1 VKHNQHNATFRFQ
14 LEPVEFSKTS
24 DKDLLQ
30 YCLGGTLYMPA
41 TRSIVDKLLAQK
53 LPELKSMVMC
63 FEDAIRAEELG
74 TAEANV
80 LSHLS
85 RLAQAMAQGEI
96 RQEQI
101 PLIFL
106 RVRTLE
112 QFQRFCEQLNAEQ
125 AAVLSGFVFPK
136 FYSSNATAY
145 LEQLAAVASRLGVQL
160 YGMPIL
166 EGPAVAYRESRA
178 EELGTLKQLLDPFK
192 ELILNI
198 RVGGTDFSSLF
209 GVRRGINSSIYD
221 ILPVRDAL
229 SDILNFFNR
238 MEDGYTVS
246 GPVWE
251 YFLAHTNTD
260 LRDLLKQ
267 DLHRSLLNREPILN
281 DAIDGLLREVVIDK
295 VNGFVGKTVIHP
307 SHLRYVNAMQ
317 AVTMEEYEDAR
328 QIIEAGD
335 GVIKSASSNKMNEA
349 NPHKNWAQRII
360 NRARAFG
367 VIANEND
374 YTQLFLDSHPIPGMP
389 ALV

>member
-1 VKHNQHNATFRFQ
+1 MKHNQHNANFRFQ

-24 DKDLLQ
+24 NKELLQ

-53 LPELKSMVMC
+53 LPELTSMVMC

-74 TAEANV
+74 MAEANV

-85 RLAQAMAQGEI
+85 RLAQAMAQEEI

-112 QFQRFCEQLNAEQ
+112 QFQRFCCQLNAEQ
-125 AAVLSGFVFPK
+125 ATVLSGFVFPK
-136 FYSSNATAY
+136 FHSSNATAY
-145 LEQLAAVASRLGVQL
+145 LEQLAVVGNLLGVQL

-166 EGPAVAYRESRA
+166 EGPAVAYREFRA

-192 ELILNI
+192 DLILNI

-251 YFLAHTNTD
+251 YFLAHTNVD
-260 LRDLLKQ
+260 LRDLLGQ
-267 DLHRSLLNREPILN
+267 NLHRSLLNREPILN

-317 AVTMEEYEDAR
+317 AVTQEEHEDAR

-335 GVIKSASSNKMNEA
+335 GVIKSISSNKMNEA
-349 NPHKNWAQRII
+349 NPHRNWAGRII
-360 NRARAFG
+360 NRAKAFG
-367 VIANEND
+367 VIASENE
-374 YTQLFLDSHPIPGMP
+374 YTQLFLDSHPIPGMS